1 MKEINT
7 KWGKIYIEDYEFD
20 RHKPYQRE
28 EEGRIKLFDSD
39 QRYLD
44 YYNADMTREEYDD
57 IIDGIENAEEIDDF
71 LYEYIFYGNKE
82 DTLKWIKET
91 YGEDDNEIFI
101 NQNGEPTNEFI
112 NRIGETYLVHEC
124 FF

>member
-28 EEGRIKLFDSD
+28 EEDRIKLFDSD

-44 YYNADMTREEYDD
+44 YYDADMTREEYDD
-57 IIDGIENAEEIDDF
+57 IIDGIENAKEIDDF

-82 DTLKWIKET
+82 ETLKWIKET
-91 YGEDDNEIFI
+91 YGEDDDEIFI
-101 NQNGEPTNEFI
+101 DHNGKPTNEFI
-112 NRIGETYLVHEC
+112 NRIGETYLVHEN
-124 FF
+124 F

>member
-1 MKEINT
+1 MREINT

-28 EEGRIKLFDSD
+28 EEDRIKLFDSD

-57 IIDGIENAEEIDDF
+57 IIDGIENAKEIDDF
-71 LYEYIFYGNKE
+71 LYEVQFHGTWKE
-82 DTLKWIKET
+82 VYDWIYEIADIH
-91 YGEDDNEIFI
+91 EQFCDENDVPINEYV
-101 NQNGEPTNEFI
+101 
-112 NRIGETYLVHEC
+112 NRIGETYIIHEDY
-124 FF
+124 

>member
-1 MKEINT
+1 MREINT

-28 EEGRIKLFDSD
+28 EEDRIKLFDSD
-39 QRYLD
+39 QNYLD
-44 YYNADMTREEYDD
+44 YYDADMTREEYDD

-82 DTLKWIKET
+82 ETLKWIRET
-91 YGEDDNEIFI
+91 YGENDDEIFI
-101 NQNGEPTNEFI
+101 DHNGKPTNEFI
-112 NRIGETYLVHEC
+112 NRIGKTYLVHEN
-124 FF
+124 F

>member
-28 EEGRIKLFDSD
+28 EEDRIKLFDSD

-44 YYNADMTREEYDD
+44 YYDADMTHEEYDD
-57 IIDGIENAEEIDDF
+57 IIDGIENAKEIDDF

-82 DTLKWIKET
+82 ETLKWIKET
-91 YGEDDNEIFI
+91 YGEDDDEIFI
-101 NQNGEPTNEFI
+101 DHNGKPTNEFI
-112 NRIGETYLVHEC
+112 NRIGETYLVHEN
-124 FF
+124 F

>member
-1 MKEINT
+1 MREINT

-28 EEGRIKLFDSD
+28 EEDRIKLFDSD
-39 QRYLD
+39 QQYLD
-44 YYNADMTREEYDD
+44 YYPGDISKEEYED

-82 DTLKWIKET
+82 ETLKWIKET
-91 YGEDDNEIFI
+91 YGEDDEIFI
-101 NQNGEPTNEFI
+101 DHNRKPINEFI
-112 NRIGETYLVHEC
+112 NRIGETYLIHED
-124 FF
+124 F